1 MIITNFRPI
10 LLQVVYYMPDYP
22 SILNEFTWGF
32 EDRIPELIRTHRFL
46 NHLKANID
54 AVISEVLISIAD
66 DRRRNRRSVDGII
79 GYN

>member
-1 MIITNFRPI
+1 MIITNVRPI

-46 NHLKANID
+46 NHWKANID
-54 AVISEVLISIAD
+54 AVISEVPISIAD
-66 DRRRNRRSVDGII
+66 DRRRNWRSVDEII